1 MENKTGIK
9 QLDEVTVSYNT
20 SVALA
25 PDARLQLLDSNG
37 NLIKE
42 AAASISENAEE
53 WVLSA
58 HFGGNNLDDDKNY
71 VLVIP
76 ESTVVGTGSD
86 ITVNNRT
93 HIPLNGYVL
102 SVDSYK
108 DDETKV
114 SRHGDILHINN
125 VRPGANIAVYS
136 ADGTMKK
143 SLKAEDANISMP
155 IAHKGMLIVKV
166 DEKVY
171 KL

>member
-1 MENKTGIK
+1 M
-9 QLDEVTVSYNT
+9 
-20 SVALA
+20 
-25 PDARLQLLDSNG
+25 
-37 NLIKE
+37 
-42 AAASISENAEE
+42 
-53 WVLSA
+53 
-58 HFGGNNLDDDKNY
+58 
-71 VLVIP
+71 
-76 ESTVVGTGSD
+76 
-86 ITVNNRT
+86 
-93 HIPLNGYVL
+93 L